1 MTKNN
6 NSLYKLPKNVLKGKT
21 ILITGAGDGIGR
33 SAAIRY
39 ASQGATVILLGKT
52 KAKLEKVY
60 DEIEQHGYPP
70 PSISLMNLLVA
81 DANDYQ
87 ELIDNLLTE
96 FNQLDGLLLNAGVL
110 GDRSP
115 IEQYDVKKWIETIH
129 INLTSQFILVKTL
142 LPALKKSDDASVV
155 FTSSGVG
162 KIGKAFWGAY
172 SVSKFGVEGLCQI
185 LSEEFDHDT
194 SIRFNCINPGA
205 VRTKMRKE
213 AYPLE
218 NPAGLLAPEEIMEKY
233 LWLMTE
239 ESKNITG
246 ESFDCQ

>member
-6 NSLYKLPKNVLKGKT
+6 NNPHKPSKNVLKGKI

-33 SAAIRY
+33 SAAINY
-39 ASQGATVILLGKT
+39 ASEGATVILLGKT

-60 DEIEQHGYPP
+60 DDIEKNGYPT
-70 PSISLMNLLVA
+70 PSISLMNLLMA
-81 DANDYQ
+81 KTNDYQ
-87 ELIDNLLTE
+87 NLIDNLLTE
-96 FNQLDGLLLNAGVL
+96 FNQLDGLLLNAAIL
-110 GDRSP
+110 GDRTP
-115 IEQYDVKKWIETIH
+115 IEQYDVDKWVETIH

-142 LPALKKSDDASVV
+142 LPALKKSEDASVV
-155 FTSSGVG
+155 FTTSGVG

-185 LSEEFDHDT
+185 LSEEFDNDN

-205 VRTKMRKE
+205 VRTKMRKA

-218 NPAGLLAPEEIMEKY
+218 KPENLLTPEEIMEKY
-233 LWLMTE
+233 LWLMMKD
-239 ESKNITG
+239 SKNITG

>member
-1 MTKNN
+1 MVSGINK
-6 NSLYKLPKNVLKGKT
+6 NSLANKI
-21 ILITGAGDGIGR
+21 ILITGASSGIGKT
-33 SAAIRY
+33 AAIRY
-39 ASQGATVILLGKT
+39 ASHGATIILLGKT
-52 KAKLEKVY
+52 LSKLEKVY
-60 DEIEQHGYPP
+60 DEIEKLDCPT
-70 PSISLMNLLVA
+70 PSISLMDLLLA

-96 FNQLDGLLLNAGVL
+96 FNQLDGLLLNAAIL

-115 IEQYDVKKWIETIH
+115 IEQYNVQKWVETIH

-142 LPALKKSDDASVV
+142 LPALEKSDNASVV

-185 LSEEFDHDT
+185 LAEEFNNDN

-218 NPAGLLAPEEIMEKY
+218 NPENLSTPEEVMEKY
-233 LWLMTE
+233 LWLMSE
-239 ESKNITG
+239 ASKNISG
-246 ESFDCQ
+246 KSFDCQQ

>member
-1 MTKNN
+1 ME
-6 NSLYKLPKNVLKGKT
+6 L
-21 ILITGAGDGIGR
+21 D
-33 SAAIRY
+33 
-39 ASQGATVILLGKT
+39 
-52 KAKLEKVY
+52 
-60 DEIEQHGYPP
+60 YPT
-70 PSISLMNLLVA
+70 PSISLMDLLVA
-81 DANDYQ
+81 DGNDYQ
-87 ELIDNLLTE
+87 DLVDNLLKE
-96 FNQLDGLLLNAGVL
+96 FNQLDGLLLNAGIL

-115 IEQYDVKKWIETIH
+115 IEQYDVKKWVETIH
-129 INLTSQFILVKTL
+129 INLTAQFILVKTL

-162 KIGKAFWGAY
+162 KKGKAFWGAY
-172 SVSKFGVEGLCQI
+172 SVSKFGIEGLCQI
-185 LSEEFDHDT
+185 LSEEFDNDN

-218 NPAGLLAPEEIMEKY
+218 NPEDLLAPEEIMEKY

-239 ESKNITG
+239 GSKNITG

>member
-1 MTKNN
+1 MSEININN
-6 NSLYKLPKNVLKGKT
+6 LADKT
-21 ILITGAGDGIGR
+21 ILVTGAGSGVGKA
-33 SAAIRY
+33 AAIAY
-39 ASQGATVILLGKT
+39 ASHGANVILLGKT
-52 KAKLEKVY
+52 SSKLEKVY
-60 DEIEQHGYPP
+60 DEIEKLDCPT

-81 DANDYQ
+81 NTKDYQ

-96 FNQLDGLLLNAGVL
+96 YNQLDGLLLNAAIL
-110 GDRSP
+110 GDRTP
-115 IEQYDVKKWIETIH
+115 IEQYDVDKWVETIH

-142 LPALKKSDDASVV
+142 LPALKESEDASVV
-155 FTSSGVG
+155 FTTSGVG

-172 SVSKFGVEGLCQI
+172 SVSKFGIEGLSQI
-185 LSEEFDHDT
+185 LSEEFDNDS

-205 VRTKMRKE
+205 VRTKMRKA

-218 NPAGLLAPEEIMEKY
+218 NPENLLEPEEIMEKY

>member
-1 MTKNN
+1 VPEKNKNN
-6 NSLYKLPKNVLKGKT
+6 LANKT
-21 ILITGAGDGIGR
+21 ILVTGAGSGIGKT
-33 SAAIRY
+33 AAIKY
-39 ASQGATVILLGKT
+39 ASHGANVILLGKT
-52 KAKLEKVY
+52 LSKLEKVY
-60 DEIEQHGYPP
+60 DEIEKLSCPA
-70 PSISLMNLLVA
+70 PSISLMDLLIA

-87 ELIDNLLTE
+87 ELIDNLLE
-96 FNQLDGLLLNAGVL
+96 EYNKLDGLLLNAAIL

-115 IEQYDVKKWIETIH
+115 IEQYDVKKWVETIH

-142 LPALKKSDDASVV
+142 LPALEKSKNASVV

-185 LSEEFDHDT
+185 LAEEFDNDS

-205 VRTKMRKE
+205 VRTKMRKT

-218 NPAGLLAPEEIMEKY
+218 NPEDLLAPEEVMEKY
-233 LWLMTE
+233 LWLMSDA
-239 ESKNITG
+239 SKKTSGKSLN
-246 ESFDCQ
+246 CQQ

>member
-6 NSLYKLPKNVLKGKT
+6 NNPHKPSKNVLKGKT

-33 SAAIRY
+33 SAAINY
-39 ASQGATVILLGKT
+39 ASEGATVILLGKT

-60 DEIEQHGYPP
+60 DDIEKNGYPT
-70 PSISLMNLLVA
+70 PSISLMNLLMA
-81 DANDYQ
+81 KTNDYQ
-87 ELIDNLLTE
+87 NLIDNLLTE
-96 FNQLDGLLLNAGVL
+96 FNQLDGLLLNAAIL
-110 GDRSP
+110 GDRTP
-115 IEQYDVKKWIETIH
+115 IEQYDVQKWIETIH

-142 LPALKKSDDASVV
+142 LPALKKSKDASVV
-155 FTSSGVG
+155 FTTSGVG

-172 SVSKFGVEGLCQI
+172 SVSKFGIEGLSQI
-185 LSEEFDHDT
+185 LSEEFDNDS

-205 VRTKMRKE
+205 VRTKMRKA

-218 NPAGLLAPEEIMEKY
+218 NPENLLEPEEIMEKY

>member
-1 MTKNN
+1 MVSDKNK
-6 NSLYKLPKNVLKGKT
+6 NSLSNKT
-21 ILITGAGDGIGR
+21 ILVTGAGSGIGKT
-33 SAAIRY
+33 AAVTY
-39 ASQGATVILLGKT
+39 ASHGATVILLGKT
-52 KAKLEKVY
+52 SSKLEKVY
-60 DEIEQHGYPP
+60 DEIEKLDCPA
-70 PSISLMNLLVA
+70 PSISLMDLLIA

-115 IEQYDVKKWIETIH
+115 IEQYDVQKWVETIH

-142 LPALKKSDDASVV
+142 LPALKKSDNASVV

-162 KIGKAFWGAY
+162 KTGKAFWGAY

-185 LSEEFDHDT
+185 LAEEFDNDG

-218 NPAGLLAPEEIMEKY
+218 SPEDLPAPEEVMEKY
-233 LWLMTE
+233 LWLMSE
-239 ESKNITG
+239 ASNSISGK
-246 ESFDCQ
+246 SFDCQ

>member
-1 MTKNN
+1 MLLLKN
-6 NSLYKLPKNVLKGKT
+6 KV
-21 ILITGAGDGIGR
+21 ILVTGAGDGIGR
-33 SAAIRY
+33 SAAINY
-39 ASQGATVILLGKT
+39 ASQNATVILLGKT

-60 DEIEQHGYPP
+60 DEIEKHGYPT
-70 PSISLMNLLVA
+70 PSISLMDLLVA
-81 DANDYQ
+81 DGNDYQ
-87 ELIDNLLTE
+87 DLVDNLLME
-96 FNQLDGLLLNAGVL
+96 FNQLDGLLLNAAIL

-115 IEQYDVKKWIETIH
+115 IEQYDVQKWVETIH

-142 LPALKKSDDASVV
+142 LPALKKSEDASVV
-155 FTSSGVG
+155 FTTSGVG

-185 LSEEFDHDT
+185 LSEEFDNDT

-205 VRTKMRKE
+205 VQTKMRRE

-218 NPAGLLAPEEIMEKY
+218 NPEDLLAPEEIMEKY

-239 ESKNITG
+239 DSKNITG
-246 ESFDCQ
+246 ESIDCQ